1 MIVSIGIKA
10 SQMLTLIIMI
20 RIWCN
25 YYQMEPKLVP
35 LWILLA
41 STSFV
46 APFQYVFEGC
56 KLSEATVL
64 AESTLRVRKLN
75 RTVAGLYGNFTLKL
89 DLDESFTVGSDN
101 PALGGLV

>member
-1 MIVSIGIKA
+1 
-10 SQMLTLIIMI
+10 MLTLIIMI
-20 RIWCN
+20 RICGN

-75 RTVAGLYGNFTLKL
+75 RTAAGLYGNFTLKL